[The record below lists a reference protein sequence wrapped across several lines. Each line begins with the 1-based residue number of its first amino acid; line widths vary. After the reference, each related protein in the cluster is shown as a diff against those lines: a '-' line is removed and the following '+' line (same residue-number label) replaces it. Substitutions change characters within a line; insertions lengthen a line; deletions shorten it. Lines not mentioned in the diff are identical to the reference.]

1 MATPIITIDNLT
13 IRDYQPENV
22 PKRLQ
27 SSKVAY
33 PRCAYCQADGKK
45 VATGDLSLDIPFN
58 EIVCEKHAAELTEAF
73 SGKKPI
79 PRRVAIQKTISQQED
94 SMKKSNGTPALP
106 FDKPSKKSAAAKTMT
121 PKEAK
126 AAAKAAVAK
135 APAKTETKKEEKAPA
150 FTIDGY
156 FRPLLE
162 KGGITIEALQKK
174 AHTDLKG
181 HTSRDGADV
190 ALLAIRKG
198 KKEWGIKVDDEA
210 GKIIGKK

>member
-1 MATPIITIDNLT
+1 MATTIITIDNLQ
-13 IRDYQPENV
+13 IRDYHPENV

-33 PRCAYCQADGKK
+33 PKCVYCQANGTK
-45 VATGDLSLDIPFN
+45 VAKGDLSLDVPFN
-58 EIVCEKHAAELTEAF
+58 EIVCNKHAEELQEAF
-73 SGKKPI
+73 QNSKPI
-79 PRRVAIQKTISQQED
+79 PRRVANQKQNTQQED
-94 SMKKSNGTPALP
+94 TMKKSNGSPALP
-106 FDKPSKKSAAAKTMT
+106 FDKPSKKSAAAGKTMT
-121 PKEAK
+121 AKEAK
-126 AAAKAAVAK
+126 SVAKAAVAK
-135 APAKTETKKEEKAPA
+135 APVKTKEPKAPA

-174 AHTDLKG
+174 AKADLKG

-198 KKEWGIKVDDEA
+198 KKEWGIKVDEEA
-210 GKIIGKK
+210 GKVIGKK